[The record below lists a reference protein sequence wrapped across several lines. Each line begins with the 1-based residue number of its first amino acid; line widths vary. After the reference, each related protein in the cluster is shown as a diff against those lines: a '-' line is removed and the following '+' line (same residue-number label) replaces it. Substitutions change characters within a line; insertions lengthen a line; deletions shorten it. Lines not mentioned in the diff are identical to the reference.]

1 MLTPTGTSPIIPV
14 AAAENLPVLYSKSL
28 AGSGISLVGEL
39 CGFWC
44 VLGAYMAGAC
54 EGGETYQTDPLSLER
69 SPKIMQL
76 PKEDLREPLL

>member
-1 MLTPTGTSPIIPV
+1 
-14 AAAENLPVLYSKSL
+14 
-28 AGSGISLVGEL
+28 
-39 CGFWC
+39 
-44 VLGAYMAGAC
+44 MAGAC